1 MEIHM
6 DHLHDTNLLVLTE
19 AIIPGFIK
27 IGHDSPMFYAY
38 SNGID
43 SYFPID
49 TPSNAWLSA
58 AYFEKNAAN
67 HLDKDD
73 YINTHDKILEALNL
87 HGITYES
94 PFTVEKVANDDEYSF
109 IKLASDLRVFEQNY
123 KHINPEERHEKA
135 KELMN
140 RYQALKDS
148 GAKEDGPIPKIV
160 EEYAGEH
167 LKRDWPDIVRH
178 RASRVED
185 GEGKEAYRDLAES
198 KESKEIILRLLGML
212 DRRFGLD
219 HHYDRGILDPYRSL
233 LTTEE
238 PKKEKIII
246 MVVNGKQYD
255 HEKVA
260 SLNPLDLADQFGGEV
275 LSSLMHNPSVYLK
288 SAPEFVK
295 VAVAQAID
303 ARE

>member
-1 MEIHM
+1 M
-6 DHLHDTNLLVLTE
+6 DHLHDTNLLTLTE
-19 AIIPGFIK
+19 AVIPGFIK
-27 IGHDSPMFYAY
+27 VANEKPLFYAY
-38 SNGID
+38 SNGIE

-58 AYFEKNAAN
+58 AYFEKNAAS

-73 YINTHDKILEALNL
+73 FAKTHDTILEALNL
-87 HGITYES
+87 HGIDYES
-94 PFTVEKVANDDEYSF
+94 PYTVEKVADENEEYTF
-109 IKLASDLRVFEQNY
+109 VKLASDIKVFEQNY

-135 KELMN
+135 KEILN

-148 GAKEDGPIPKIV
+148 GAKDGGSLPKIV

-167 LKRDWPDIVRH
+167 LKKDWPDVLHH
-178 RASRVED
+178 RASRVD
-185 GEGKEAYRDLAES
+185 DREGKEAYHELAES
-198 KESKEIILRLLGML
+198 KESKEIILRLLGLL
-212 DRRFGLD
+212 DKKFGLD

-260 SLNPLDLADQFGGEV
+260 SLNPLDLAEQFGGEV
-275 LSSLMHNPSVYLK
+275 LSGLTDNPSVYLK

-295 VAVAQAID
+295 VAVAQVLD
-303 ARE
+303 AKE